1 MKWLLDLIWPKAPVT
16 MEEVGS
22 SRADVPVENLKA
34 PAWKEDYPRSTVVK
48 ELLVALHEAG
58 DNQRATRLLMSLVA
72 AFQQV
77 DVPLD
82 TATLFGPMGNGDYF
96 VTFARANQR
105 LTFTVCVDE
114 KDSGWHS
121 VTDQSYGRSVDNGP
135 LPSKSHELVK
145 VLLHHLGAH
154 VATDAEASKWRPML
168 PPGLVLGPSD
178 TMTVVVGP
186 TVPEVDSLLRQV
198 VSLREEVARV
208 KVEAMGAITE
218 ARYENARYHA
228 DERGERDALRSGLL
242 ELKAL
247 VEPMCVECRRQSVE
261 QLRIADRIER
271 MENTDGALVKS
282 VIEHCHRLERVEASA
297 KREMDDHKKWKEQNL
312 YEMMQTE
319 NRVTMMDLRYG
330 IAIEALE
337 KANDDKEVRL
347 KQIEA
352 SFPVGWS
359 TSAWYTKKA
368 GDVWL
373 NVSDRRTGWYVSVT
387 SAREDQNGC
396 LESGPHETMGEAIES
411 AERLGKQLCV
421 EMEDRTVIAGA
432 VVKQQCS
439 QVDGGKR
446 VGIV

>member
-1 MKWLLDLIWPKAPVT
+1 MDA
-16 MEEVGS
+16 
-22 SRADVPVENLKA
+22 
-34 PAWKEDYPRSTVVK
+34 PRSAEV
-48 ELLVALHEAG
+48 E
-58 DNQRATRLLMSLVA
+58 SL
-72 AFQQV
+72 
-77 DVPLD
+77 
-82 TATLFGPMGNGDYF
+82 
-96 VTFARANQR
+96 
-105 LTFTVCVDE
+105 
-114 KDSGWHS
+114 S
-121 VTDQSYGRSVDNGP
+121 
-135 LPSKSHELVK
+135 
-145 VLLHHLGAH
+145 
-154 VATDAEASKWRPML
+154 
-168 PPGLVLGPSD
+168 
-178 TMTVVVGP
+178 
-186 TVPEVDSLLRQV
+186 RQV
-198 VSLREEVARV
+198 VELREEVARV
-208 KVEAMGAITE
+208 KQEAMGAILE
-218 ARYENARYHA
+218 ARHESARYHA
-228 DERGERDALRSGLL
+228 DERGERDTLHSGLL

-319 NRVTMMDLRYG
+319 NRVTMMGLRHS

-337 KANDDKEVRL
+337 KANDDKEARL

-352 SFPVGWS
+352 SFPAGWS
-359 TSAWYTKKA
+359 TSAWYTKKVN
-368 GDVWL
+368 GVWL
-373 NVSDRRTGWYVSVT
+373 NVSDRRTGWYVSVH
-387 SAREDQNGC
+387 SAHEYLSGC